1 MSGQPNTF
9 MLGDLHDNYLNAFL
23 QENGVHL
30 IKIHANKPEK
40 YALAVCDALFKDS
53 ELAGPVTRAPREA
66 KAPPDLK
73 RVALLQGTLTCMSI
87 LSYYK
92 SFPQCVHV
100 HHIALSS

>member
-1 MSGQPNTF
+1 
-9 MLGDLHDNYLNAFL
+9 MLGDLHDNYLNGFW

-40 YALAVCDALFKDS
+40 YALAICDALFEDS

-66 KAPPDLK
+66 KAPLDLK
-73 RVALLQGTLTCMSI
+73 RVALLQGTLTCMST

-92 SFPQCVHV
+92 PFPQCVHV